1 MLKHRRLE
9 GRKPRLVRYPEQ
21 ILSMPASFDAAVFD
35 RSAFDTE
42 TVWIESEDNDYRADE
57 MIKQV
62 LQFALDRLAAVL

>member
-1 MLKHRRLE
+1 
-9 GRKPRLVRYPEQ
+9 
-21 ILSMPASFDAAVFD
+21 MPASFDAAVFD

-42 TVWIESEDNDYRADE
+42 TVWMKSDDYCADE